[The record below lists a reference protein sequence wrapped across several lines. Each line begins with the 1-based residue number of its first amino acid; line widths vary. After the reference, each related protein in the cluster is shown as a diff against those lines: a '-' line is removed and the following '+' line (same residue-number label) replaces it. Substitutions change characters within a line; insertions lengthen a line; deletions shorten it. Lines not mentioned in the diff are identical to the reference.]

1 MNCYKYRFALYIEG
15 TCGDIYLYLFI
26 YIYWG
31 IIGIFRRCLGG
42 PCRVGF
48 TLYIGIARV
57 RIYIY
62 CDSWDIP
69 RVYDK
74 DYK

>member
-1 MNCYKYRFALYIEG
+1 MGIYIY
-15 TCGDIYLYLFI
+15 IYL

-62 CDSWDIP
+62 IVIHGIFQGCMIKIIS
-69 RVYDK
+69 RQLHCT
-74 DYK
+74 